1 MSAAEENP
9 RITSES
15 RTADRRADGFGR
27 KLSRR
32 AEETGKVRH
41 LIQAAERAC
50 CLEEQTVNPFAL
62 PRFCGCCRDPLPV
75 WRAVPAVRG
84 SKLNINFRQ
93 MSRIEKDR
101 ERMPP

>member
-1 MSAAEENP
+1 MSAAEESP

-27 KLSRR
+27 KPCGAQKRPEKSDNLFKLPKGLAALKNRR
-32 AEETGKVRH
+32 QPFR
-41 LIQAAERAC
+41 AA
-50 CLEEQTVNPFAL
+50 PG
-62 PRFCGCCRDPLPV
+62 FCGCCRDPLPV
-75 WRAVPAVRG
+75 WRAVPAMHG